1 MKALMNNL
9 GGLNVIY
16 QANMQPT
23 KRALVIY

>member
-1 MKALMNNL
+1 MKVLMNNL